1 MRTSIHGVDLRAL
14 QAFVAVCETKSMTEA
29 ARVLGVTQSAI
40 SQLIAS
46 LEREQGVSLF
56 DRDFR
61 PVRPNAAGR
70 VLFEQAGALL
80 EHAQAVALNVRAAA
94 KTGAASLRMGCVD
107 SYAAT
112 VGPHLVRRLHE
123 KAQDISMWSGLTPT
137 LSEQLVNRE
146 LDLAICTE
154 ATLDPKRVELRPL
167 FSECLIAVCPRTRSN
182 LERSAEFQQI
192 LRELPLLRYT
202 ARSVIGQQIERFVIH
217 MNFFAPRRYEF
228 DDTDPILSLVA
239 AGFGCAITSPLC
251 LWQSRAHLGDISVVP
266 LRPTRLGHRH
276 FFLLTRRAEWSD
288 VAEAVTQESTAIV
301 RDLIEPS
308 MRSALP
314 GLPARVF
321 DSYAG
326 SLEAASRNM
335 SVNWSQGR

>member
-1 MRTSIHGVDLRAL
+1 
-14 QAFVAVCETKSMTEA
+14 MTEA

-40 SQLIAS
+40 SQLIAT

-70 VLFEQAGALL
+70 ILFEQAGALL
-80 EHAQAVALNVRAAA
+80 EHAQAVAFNVRAAA
-94 KTGAASLRMGCVD
+94 KTGVASLRIGCVD

-112 VGPHLVRRLHE
+112 VGPHLVRRLPE
-123 KAQDISMWSGLTPT
+123 KAQDISMWSGLTPA

-167 FSECLIAVCPRTRSN
+167 FSECLIAVCPKNRIDS
-182 LERSAEFQQI
+182 SSPSEFQQI
-192 LRELPLLRYT
+192 LRDLPLLRYT
-202 ARSVIGQQIERFVIH
+202 ARSVIGQQVERFVTH
-217 MNFFAPRRYEF
+217 MNIYAPKRYEF

-251 LWQSRAHLGDISVVP
+251 LWQSRAHLDEISVVP
-266 LRPTRLGHRH
+266 LPQTRLGHRH
-276 FFLLTRRAEWSD
+276 FFLLTRRSEWSD
-288 VAEAVTQESTAIV
+288 VAEAVAHESIAIV
-301 RDLIEPS
+301 RDLIAPS
-308 MRSALP
+308 LRSVLP
-314 GLPARVF
+314 RLPARIF
-321 DSYAG
+321 DSYAA
-326 SLEAASRNM
+326 SLEDANEVA
-335 SVNWSQGR
+335 

>member
-1 MRTSIHGVDLRAL
+1 
-14 QAFVAVCETKSMTEA
+14 MTEA

-40 SQLIAS
+40 SQLIAT

-70 VLFEQAGALL
+70 ILFEQAGALL
-80 EHAQAVALNVRAAA
+80 EHAQAVAFNVRAAA
-94 KTGAASLRMGCVD
+94 KTGVASLRIGCVD

-112 VGPHLVRRLHE
+112 VGPHLVRRLPE
-123 KAQDISMWSGLTPT
+123 KAQDISMWSGLTPA

-167 FSECLIAVCPRTRSN
+167 FSECLIAVCPKNRIDSN
-182 LERSAEFQQI
+182 SPPEFQQI
-192 LRELPLLRYT
+192 LRDLPLLRYT
-202 ARSVIGQQIERFVIH
+202 ARSVIGQQVERFVTH
-217 MNFFAPRRYEF
+217 MNIYAPKRYEF

-251 LWQSRAHLGDISVVP
+251 LWQSRAHLDEISVVP
-266 LRPTRLGHRH
+266 LPQTRLGHRH
-276 FFLLTRRAEWSD
+276 FFLLTRRSEWSD
-288 VAEAVTQESTAIV
+288 VAEAVAHESIAIV
-301 RDLIEPS
+301 RDLIAPS
-308 MRSALP
+308 LRSVLP
-314 GLPARVF
+314 RLPARIF
-321 DSYAG
+321 DSYAA
-326 SLEAASRNM
+326 SLEDANEVA
-335 SVNWSQGR
+335 

>member
-1 MRTSIHGVDLRAL
+1 MRTSINGVDLRAL

-40 SQLIAS
+40 SQLIAT

-70 VLFEQAGALL
+70 ILFEQAGALL
-80 EHAQAVALNVRAAA
+80 EHAQAVAFNVRAAA
-94 KTGAASLRMGCVD
+94 KTGVASLRIGCVD

-112 VGPHLVRRLHE
+112 VGPHLVRRLPE
-123 KAQDISMWSGLTPT
+123 KAQDISMWSGLTPA

-167 FSECLIAVCPRTRSN
+167 FSECLIAVCPKNRIDSN
-182 LERSAEFQQI
+182 SPPEFQQI
-192 LRELPLLRYT
+192 LRDLPLLRYT
-202 ARSVIGQQIERFVIH
+202 ARSVIGQQVERFVTH
-217 MNFFAPRRYEF
+217 MNIYAPKRYEF

-251 LWQSRAHLGDISVVP
+251 LWQSRAHLDEISVVP
-266 LRPTRLGHRH
+266 LPQTRLGHRH
-276 FFLLTRRAEWSD
+276 FFLLTRRSEWSD
-288 VAEAVTQESTAIV
+288 VAEAVAHESIAIV
-301 RDLIEPS
+301 RDLIAPS
-308 MRSALP
+308 LRSVLP
-314 GLPARVF
+314 RLPARIF
-321 DSYAG
+321 DSYAA
-326 SLEAASRNM
+326 SLEDANEVA
-335 SVNWSQGR
+335 